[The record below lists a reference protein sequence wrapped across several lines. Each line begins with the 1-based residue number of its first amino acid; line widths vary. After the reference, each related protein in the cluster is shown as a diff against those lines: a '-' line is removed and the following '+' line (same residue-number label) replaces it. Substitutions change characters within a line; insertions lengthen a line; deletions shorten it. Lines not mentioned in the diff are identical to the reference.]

1 MSNSIVA
8 AIRSVIQ
15 AVVAIAV
22 VAVGN
27 FLLTELGVTIEVEAI
42 TETVSVAAFG
52 LLVWAFNAVGA
63 KFPIVN
69 TVLSLGF
76 SADAASYEV

>member
-1 MSNSIVA
+1 MPNSIVA

-15 AVVAIAV
+15 AVVAIGV

-27 FLLTELGVTIEVEAI
+27 FLLAELGVQIEVEAI
-42 TETVSVAAFG
+42 TEALSVAAFG
-52 LLVWAFNAVGA
+52 LLVWAFNALGA
-63 KFPIVN
+63 QFPVIN

-76 SADAASYEV
+76 GAGAATYEA

>member
-1 MSNSIVA
+1 MSNPIVA
-8 AIRSVIQ
+8 AIRSMVQ
-15 AVVAIAV
+15 AIVAIGV

-27 FLLTELGVTIEVEAI
+27 FVATELGVVIEVEAI
-42 TETVSVAAFG
+42 TQAISVAVFTG
-52 LLVWAFNAVGA
+52 LVWAFNALGA
-63 KFPIVN
+63 QFPIVN